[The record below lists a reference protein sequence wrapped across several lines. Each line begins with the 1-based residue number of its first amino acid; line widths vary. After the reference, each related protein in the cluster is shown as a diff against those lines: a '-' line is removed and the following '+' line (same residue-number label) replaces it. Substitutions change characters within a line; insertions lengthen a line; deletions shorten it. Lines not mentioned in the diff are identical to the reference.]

1 MAVLAASGGSWCN
14 AQQWMTSRISQGL
27 FWILTLGHCSVYML
41 GPSSFETFTSFV
53 LFVWFTGAPLA
64 VMTILEVCIR
74 VSVQAG
80 PIWRFKSWR
89 WMMIPLYH
97 QLEAFVMAVMAFRGG
112 MSIYL
117 LLLALLGGESPTS
130 VQDQDK
136 ATVLVLCGYRAL
148 RTWGDLHGVS
158 VQSTLR
164 WRRRQARKQKVWMNE
179 YKRQLQEHR
188 QLFFVRMQR
197 CFDHRLSQLTLLWA
211 TILYCFME
219 FQDSF
224 PIASEIFG
232 YILLGA
238 FFCEFIARAKAQGG
252 ERFFRPM
259 CNKLEFFVLIAG
271 TWCLFYASWYTDLLA
286 ESKDDRATLA
296 AATVFL
302 LLLHRCIRLLA
313 IRFQVSGSQFHAN
326 TLMSAKAMEIF
337 MAKFG
342 NLVEVPPTNIHVD
355 VPGSMIHIEKATL
368 KPEAFRDLHLPV
380 TFSGGLIEDLFIDF
394 FTHESATYTGAFAR
408 VGRGQPHART
418 KVRIR
423 NLLLV
428 LSPGRGLAEA
438 GGSHGSYWKAGNL
451 QEGKAR
457 VVDLICRRLSAPFP
471 DKMRRSMSKETV
483 TSRGSDSNTSPTWSH
498 PRGLGRFAQMQW
510 KLRVVLNSGMRR
522 FKNLIQDSTLRHL
535 DLDIQNA
542 SLQFEDSSGALGH
555 GSLNMGMKM
564 DSLKLMRDAGQ
575 SMTLQLARLSFYVEP
590 FGSEESWQKKSVTE
604 EKPQYV
610 VRKMV
615 RLNNADRLRSWA
627 FAELGKGLNATERL
641 HQLERWP
648 ERHNVL
654 MIPWVSLHA
663 GPQGMEEES
672 TIEEELPAGESQS
685 RGNFGRTF
693 RERVQQVATRVT
705 RVRISSDLEDQL
717 FGSQEE
723 EEETMRWHWKLQV
736 RPLTVM
742 VDDVQLGCVR
752 HLHHCIRSWLSCDAA
767 FRWRPDLTPLDPMVT
782 PRERRAVIRCWWY
795 YALYR
800 ILAKRTR
807 RMPLKFLDLV
817 LKAGYRFK
825 YRSLLSVVVGRSG
838 PLIPGGRVFLKP
850 SPQQLKQMQ
859 ELQMHLAYPDIISCY
874 RAVLATAVGQGATTL
889 RAVQEAHQEVIDAAE
904 VQELELESAAE
915 DEMERLESPEDTA
928 STSSSDSEEPS
939 ASGTWELRWS
949 GLEVWVPFWR
959 PGRGYRPVFL
969 HVNFQELAIDAE
981 VLEKD
986 DTDSKLAPFSL
997 LCSLKGFTFSSPECG
1012 KANAAVTDVVK
1023 ITHPVSMASSLFNSF
1038 FHLGP
1043 VDRTCIGE
1051 PFALILQAR
1060 ATSGKEVSAVVHC
1073 PELKVMFWEPLIL
1086 TLRAFVTQSAHRFM
1100 NDDDCATLSVLHG
1113 GNITRKDGKV
1123 SARNGRIGP
1132 TSISATFETD
1142 QESSDSEK
1150 MMKSQASAANQQTKL
1165 TQRLQ
1170 AAQRLFERCVLIHE
1184 DIGIDLSF
1192 NLRPIQIFQVGQY
1205 TKDQLGIEEARIPP
1219 QHVSANALR
1228 SDDPAS
1234 VAFERSRTGTLWA
1247 ESGSKMCF
1255 ISAGPPFPEAHGAG
1269 GAEDYMNERHS
1280 RLTDLAESMSPSWVA
1295 RSELLPSF
1303 QGQDESEGPGVQN
1316 ASVLGVSWRPFWMFC
1331 CCKNDVDQDKHSTAA
1346 RVSGLGIRSG
1356 PDYALGKALAHLA
1369 FWKLGPDEF
1378 SVEWIKK
1385 QEAEWH
1391 RKVSLGRGRPLSL

>member
-1 MAVLAASGGSWCN
+1 MAVLARSGSASGSGSECN
-14 AQQWMTSRISQGL
+14 VQQWITSRTSQGL

-41 GPSSFETFTSFV
+41 GPSSFESFTSFV

-80 PIWRFKSWR
+80 PIWKFKSWR

-117 LLLALLGGESPTS
+117 LLLAVLGGESPTS

-158 VQSTLR
+158 VRSTLR

-179 YKRQLQEHR
+179 YKCQLEEHR

-224 PIASEIFG
+224 PITSEIVG

-259 CNKLEFFVLIAG
+259 YNKLEFFVLIAG

-286 ESKDDRATLA
+286 ESKDERATLA

-302 LLLHRCIRLLA
+302 LMLHRCIRLLA

-355 VPGSMIHIEKATL
+355 VPASIIHIEKATL

-394 FTHESATYTGAFAR
+394 FTQSASTGAFAR
-408 VGRGQPHART
+408 VGRGQTNART

-428 LSPGRGLAEA
+428 LSPGGGLAEA
-438 GGSHGSYWKAGNL
+438 GGSHGTYWKAGNL
-451 QEGKAR
+451 QEGKAA
-457 VVDLICRRLSAPFP
+457 VVDLILRRLSAPFP
-471 DKMRRSMSKETV
+471 DRLRRNMSKETL
-483 TSRGSDSNTSPTWSH
+483 TSRGSDSNPSPTWSQ
-498 PRGLGRFAQMQW
+498 PRGLGRFARMQW
-510 KLRVVLNSGMRR
+510 KLRVALNSGVRR
-522 FKNLIQDSTLRHL
+522 FKNLLQDSTLRHL

-555 GSLNMGMKM
+555 GSLSMGMKM
-564 DSLKLMRDAGQ
+564 DDLKLMRDAGA
-575 SMTLQLARLSFYVEP
+575 SMTLQLARLSSYVEP
-590 FGSEESWQKKSVTE
+590 FGAEESWQKKSITQ
-604 EKPQYV
+604 EKPQNV

-615 RLNNADRLRSWA
+615 RLNHSERLRSWA

-663 GPQGMEEES
+663 GPQGIEEESRMEEEV
-672 TIEEELPAGESQS
+672 TAASQS
-685 RGNFGRTF
+685 RASFGRAL

-705 RVRISSDLEDQL
+705 RVRISSDIEDQL
-717 FGSQEE
+717 FGSPHEE
-723 EEETMRWHWKLQV
+723 EDTMRWHWKLQV
-736 RPLTVM
+736 RPVTVM

-782 PRERRAVIRCWWY
+782 PRERRAVVRCWWY

-800 ILAKRTR
+800 ILAKRTTG
-807 RMPLKFLDLV
+807 MPLKFLDLAH
-817 LKAGYRFK
+817 KAGYRFK

-838 PLIPGGRVFLKP
+838 PLIPGGGVFLKP

-874 RAVLATAVGQGATTL
+874 RAVLANAVGQDGQGATTL
-889 RAVQEAHQEVIDAAE
+889 RAVQEAHQEVLDAAE
-904 VQELELESAAE
+904 VQELELDSEAE
-915 DEMERLESPEDTA
+915 DEMELESPEDTT
-928 STSSSDSEEPS
+928 SGTSSGHSQEPS

-1023 ITHPVSMASSLFNSF
+1023 ITHPVSMASSLFGSF

-1043 VDRTCIGE
+1043 MDSTCIGE

-1086 TLRAFVTQSAHRFM
+1086 TLRAFVTQSPHRFM
-1100 NDDDCATLSVLHG
+1100 NDNACATLSVLHG
-1113 GNITRKDGKV
+1113 GNVTVKDGKV
-1123 SARNGRIGP
+1123 YARNGRIGP
-1132 TSISATFETD
+1132 TSISATFETV
-1142 QESSDSEK
+1142 QESEE
-1150 MMKSQASAANQQTKL
+1150 MMKSQASEANQQTKL

-1219 QHVSANALR
+1219 QYVSANALR
-1228 SDDPAS
+1228 ADEAAS
-1234 VAFERSRTGTLWA
+1234 VAFGRSRTGTLWA
-1247 ESGSKMCF
+1247 ESGNKMCF
-1255 ISAGPPFPEAHGAG
+1255 MSAGPPCPEAHGAG
-1269 GAEDYMNERHS
+1269 GAEDYMSERHS
-1280 RLTDLAESMSPSWVA
+1280 RLTDLAESMSPSSWVA
-1295 RSELLPSF
+1295 GSELLQSL
-1303 QGQDESEGPGVQN
+1303 QKQDESEEPGVQN
-1316 ASVLGVSWRPFWMFC
+1316 AWRPFWMFC
-1331 CCKNDVDQDKHSTAA
+1331 CCKNDVDQDKHSRAL
-1346 RVSGLGIRSG
+1346 RVSELGIRSG
-1356 PDYALGKALAHLA
+1356 PDDALGKALVHLA

-1378 SVEWIKK
+1378 SAEWIKK